1 MKKAL
6 CLLLCLLMLLPF
18 SFACAGNTDDPKD
31 SNADTTAG
39 NPEDTGSGD
48 EIEDALAQID
58 IQFKNSN
65 GNNTFLIIT
74 RKNVGDSVKELWQE
88 EQSSEPLEQAVYLRN
103 TELEDLC
110 SLVYKVDP
118 QDNVNAAV
126 KQEIQAGQSDLCIAF
141 PNMIDAGAIAADAK
155 LYDFNDVETLNL
167 DGRWWD
173 QGTRELTLKGGVY
186 FMNSDVNYSVH
197 GCSYLTLYSKKM
209 AETKNIPNL
218 YDMVDN
224 NEWTLDKM
232 ISLMEDVANDVNG
245 DGKADA
251 GDDYGLITT
260 SAIGSILFY
269 GIGLQYIKIEDG
281 EPMIAIGT
289 TEKQKI
295 SEFLDKVETF
305 IGTSGK
311 TWVSKSGEEAEG
323 QDMFSANQSLFY
335 MEIAGYILNLRKT
348 MTDPFGVLPLPKW
361 NSQQENYLTWTN
373 AISSTMVIPKIG
385 NDNQLNDI
393 GTVIEAMALL
403 SLKHVRPA
411 FYDTN
416 LVSKGTRD
424 EDSARMLDILF
435 AHRVYDMAQYYDSTF
450 GMAHVIGD
458 CVLNPNTRFE
468 STWTRKAKN
477 FDKNLKRLLG
487 NLK

>member
-6 CLLLCLLMLLPF
+6 CLLLCLLMLFPSLV
-18 SFACAGNTDDPKD
+18 ACANNTDDPKD

-39 NPEDTGSGD
+39 DSEDTGSSD
-48 EIEDALAQID
+48 EVEDALAKID

-65 GNNTFLIIT
+65 GNNTFMIVT
-74 RKNVGDSVKELWQE
+74 RKNVGASVEELWQE
-88 EQSSEPLEQAVYLRN
+88 KQSNEPLEQAVYLRN

-118 QDNVNAAV
+118 QDNVTSAIKN
-126 KQEIQAGQSDLCIAF
+126 QIQAGQSDLCIAF
-141 PNMIDAGAIAADAK
+141 PNMVEAGSIAADAK
-155 LYDFNDVETLNL
+155 LYDFNEVDTLNL
-167 DGRWWD
+167 DGKWWD

-186 FMNSDVNYSVH
+186 FMNSEVNYMAHS
-197 GCSYLTLYSKKM
+197 CTYLTLYSKKV

-269 GIGLQYIKIEDG
+269 ASGLQYIKIEDG
-281 EPMIAIGT
+281 DPMLAIGT

-295 SEFLDKVETF
+295 SELLDKTATF
-305 IGTSGK
+305 MGTSRK
-311 TWVSKSGEEAEG
+311 TWASKQGEEAEG

-335 MEIAGYILNLRKT
+335 MEVSSYILGLRKT

-361 NSQQENYLTWTN
+361 NSQQENYLTWTH

-385 NDNQLNDI
+385 DEDQLNDI

-403 SLKHVRPA
+403 SLKHVKPA

-424 EDSARMLDILF
+424 EDSARMLDIVF

-450 GMAHVIGD
+450 GMANIVGD
-458 CVLNPNTRFE
+458 CILNSSTNFE
-468 STWTRKAKN
+468 SSWAKQSKRFDNNLNKLLRK
-477 FDKNLKRLLG
+477 LK
-487 NLK
+487 